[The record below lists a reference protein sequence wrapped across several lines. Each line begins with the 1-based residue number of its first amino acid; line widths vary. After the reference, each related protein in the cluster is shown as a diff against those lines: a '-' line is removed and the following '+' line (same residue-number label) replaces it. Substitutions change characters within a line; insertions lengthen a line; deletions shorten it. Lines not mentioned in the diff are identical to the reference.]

1 MFFRSKSQ
9 PETQAA
15 AQGPAA
21 GLVRVAMTVNGK
33 AVSADVEPRTLLV
46 QYLRE
51 HLRLTT
57 NEVVARLQADW
68 AADVK
73 AYDRVEREILQM
85 SEMLADG
92 LVAQFPSRFA

>member
-1 MFFRSKSQ
+1 MN
-9 PETQAA
+9 
-15 AQGPAA
+15 
-21 GLVRVAMTVNGK
+21 AMM
-33 AVSADVEPRTLLV
+33 
-46 QYLRE
+46 RE

-92 LVAQFPSRFA
+92 FVAQFPSRFA